1 MLTGGNIS
9 PGDKGYKC
17 VLAPATL
24 PGTTSGNDGVEEV
37 EEGGKLL
44 ALSNSA
50 PFPPVEKPAV
60 LEGKRTQIDHLQ
72 LRALPALDVMGSF
85 AC

>member
-37 EEGGKLL
+37 EEGGSYWPYQTLHHSSLL
-44 ALSNSA
+44 RNRLS
-50 PFPPVEKPAV
+50 
-60 LEGKRTQIDHLQ
+60 
-72 LRALPALDVMGSF
+72 
-85 AC
+85 